1 MPMMVIGRQSSPL
14 RQQTECNQS
23 KNAILEQIIGICNAN
38 LCKNFNDIPT
48 QSN

>member
-1 MPMMVIGRQSSPL
+1 MPMMVIGRQSSLL
-14 RQQTECNQS
+14 RQQTEYNQS
-23 KNAILEQIIGICNAN
+23 KNAILEQIIGIYNAN